1 MNHEKFEERLRD
13 IKYAADMFQQKTCN
27 ALMNRFFF
35 WLTVVFILA
44 ALVH

>member
-13 IKYAADMFQQKTCN
+13 IKYVADKFQQKTCD

-35 WLTVVFILA
+35 WSTVVFILV
-44 ALVH
+44 ALAH